1 MNENTMASVNEGIN
15 VLVDEK
21 TMASVN
27 RGTDVQVDEDTLI
40 FVNKGTGVQVDK
52 DTMASVNKGT
62 DVRVDENTLIFVNK
76 GTCVQVDKDTMV
88 SVNKG
93 TDVQVDENT
102 VASVNGGT
110 EAEVQAFERVN
121 RGAYTHIDD
130 KTLRSANMSREVTAD
145 DNGDSN
151 KYIQMDKNTLESMK
165 RSTDAEIV
173 ETMKEAVDEHTDV
186 QEDVIGSVSRS
197 TDAQVNST
205 TITNVSKCTIVKME
219 RKVESTKPGTNDKV
233 DKNTMESV
241 NKCTNGQVDKNMNS
255 ATDMQVDE
263 DRMGSMNRTIDIKPE
278 ENVEESLNTDDKV
291 DENNEE
297 KMNTDVR
304 VDEHVEE
311 TLNTDAK
318 IEENVEETLNAE
330 DAIQSH
336 NLREDAELDETSTEG
351 KDWCTN
357 PVMDKNTVA
366 GMVISTGV
374 VKVEGLVEDMNAD
387 QNMENR
393 KKLLESADLYENV
406 ELENKTENINTSAE
420 FEIGTDEAV
429 HSKKRAD
436 VALEA
441 GMALVQAMGNKDEDP
456 VVFYDAIKPVFI
468 VGSIIGLHTLSRKA
482 GGKYTISPTK
492 VFVATLGLAHSF
504 LTLMGILCII
514 LTRNSYYTQVM
525 LLPMQAGCFFCFHAY
540 ILCISKSKAIAKYLS
555 AIEEN
560 QLTTRV
566 PCPWY
571 FLVGIF
577 TYSIVY
583 TACVLLAMRAPV
595 THRIIL
601 LSPTLMTA
609 LIPSFV
615 DVYVFLFVFAA
626 GVGLE
631 RLTKDVEEKADW
643 TLQEVK
649 AVADTWLRIDK
660 LLRMHNTLF
669 SFLLFARLVMF
680 MTQGMVSLFSLTTLW
695 TCENGGTYVAYVL
708 IPLLESNV
716 RFLCVCAAGNYLMNK
731 HENLLE
737 SLRAVGCK
745 EAQMQ
750 HPMNSLSQCLR
761 GLLRRMEASP
771 LVVEVWGMERVHAL
785 NPEFAH
791 LLENLQRN
799 SDLPVHASPNAANGH
814 HWTESRGAASLTLTR
829 NIHMKCSLDSTVQR
843 RQIATVLTPTDKAA
857 RGN

>member
-1 MNENTMASVNEGIN
+1 
-15 VLVDEK
+15 
-21 TMASVN
+21 
-27 RGTDVQVDEDTLI
+27 
-40 FVNKGTGVQVDK
+40 
-52 DTMASVNKGT
+52 
-62 DVRVDENTLIFVNK
+62 
-76 GTCVQVDKDTMV
+76 
-88 SVNKG
+88 
-93 TDVQVDENT
+93 
-102 VASVNGGT
+102 
-110 EAEVQAFERVN
+110 
-121 RGAYTHIDD
+121 
-130 KTLRSANMSREVTAD
+130 
-145 DNGDSN
+145 
-151 KYIQMDKNTLESMK
+151 
-165 RSTDAEIV
+165 
-173 ETMKEAVDEHTDV
+173 MKEAVDEHTDV
-186 QEDVIGSVSRS
+186 QEDIIGSVSRS

-205 TITNVSKCTIVKME
+205 TITNVSKCTNVKME
-219 RKVESTKPGTNDKV
+219 SKVESTKPGTNDKV

-241 NKCTNGQVDKNMNS
+241 NNCTDGQVDKNMNS

-291 DENNEE
+291 DENDEE
-297 KMNTDVR
+297 KMNIAVK
-304 VDEHVEE
+304 VDDHVEE
-311 TLNTDAK
+311 TLNNDAK
-318 IEENVEETLNAE
+318 IEENVDETLKAE

-351 KDWCTN
+351 KDRCTN
-357 PVMDKNTVA
+357 PMMDKNTVA

-387 QNMENR
+387 GNMENR
-393 KKLLESADLYENV
+393 KKFLESADLYENV
-406 ELENKTENINTSAE
+406 ELENKTENINPSAE

-441 GMALVQAMGNKDEDP
+441 GMALVQAMGNKNEDP

-649 AVADTWLRIDK
+649 AVADTYSPSCCSC
-660 LLRMHNTLF
+660 
-669 SFLLFARLVMF
+669 SFDEPCVP
-680 MTQGMVSLFSLTTLW
+680 LW

-771 LVVEVWGMERVHAL
+771 LVVE
-785 NPEFAH
+785 PEFAH

-799 SDLPVHASPNAANGH
+799 FDLPVHASPNAANGH
-814 HWTESRGAASLTLTR
+814 HWTESRGTASLTLTR
-829 NIHMKCSLDSTVQR
+829 NIHMKCC
-843 RQIATVLTPTDKAA
+843 
-857 RGN
+857 